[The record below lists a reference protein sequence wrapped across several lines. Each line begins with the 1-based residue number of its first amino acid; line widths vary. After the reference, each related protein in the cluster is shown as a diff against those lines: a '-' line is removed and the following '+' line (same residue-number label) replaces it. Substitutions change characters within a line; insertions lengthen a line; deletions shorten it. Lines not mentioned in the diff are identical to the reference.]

1 MHEWTRTF
9 ERYWGHQLLRV
20 KERAEAKTKQIGDSN
35 KKEMQ

>member
-20 KERAEAKTKQIGDSN
+20 KERAEAKAKQIGDSN